1 MCSAIDLKISITIF
15 VVVCVSHENKHTIYF
30 YDQQSLRS
38 ELSVHTVSQHSLLVL
53 SCEMALL

>member
-15 VVVCVSHENKHTIYF
+15 VVVCVSHENKHTIYL